1 MNKGQRLLMWSLLLA
16 GGIFGCSRQPVAGP
30 DTPNPAV
37 VEKPQAKDA
46 SANPSSTAVDPKDA
60 RGNPPTVKPKAQD
73 ADREREHSFTLN
85 PTGAGAAGGNV
96 HLYHVTHLNRPAA
109 WDDQPF
115 FVVWTD
121 AKGYSSAAGIDVS
134 HGGPDKKASDPEE
147 RSFHVNLTLTY
158 SGKDNE
164 GDRETKCSF
173 HLEVLD
179 QKGQINDGQKG
190 QLQIDGKTY
199 DVGKGTLVLV
209 AGRDGDVRVK
219 LLPRS
224 KLPRDLEE
232 VIALG
237 KADADIKAF
246 FPDLVTLPY
255 FSEAA
260 KAE

>member
-1 MNKGQRLLMWSLLLA
+1 
-16 GGIFGCSRQPVAGP
+16 
-30 DTPNPAV
+30 
-37 VEKPQAKDA
+37 
-46 SANPSSTAVDPKDA
+46 
-60 RGNPPTVKPKAQD
+60 
-73 ADREREHSFTLN
+73 
-85 PTGAGAAGGNV
+85 
-96 HLYHVTHLNRPAA
+96 
-109 WDDQPF
+109 
-115 FVVWTD
+115 
-121 AKGYSSAAGIDVS
+121 
-134 HGGPDKKASDPEE
+134 
-147 RSFHVNLTLTY
+147 VNQTLTNT
-158 SGKDNE
+158 GTDNE
-164 GDRETKCSF
+164 CDRETKCSF